1 MERTFRMKYSDMIN
15 QIESFKYS
23 SNLKYDLS
31 KDKKMIEYI
40 PTKTS
45 LGILKDIF
53 NDITQSIGNRQA
65 SRLIYGVYGTG
76 KSSLLTVLAS
86 ILNKTASK
94 EAYSQFL
101 NKTKLID
108 NQLAEEINSYLKDS
122 NPYLIVPV
130 DGYFEDFYQCI
141 YYSITRVLEQ
151 ENIYY
156 NLQEPYNEATKI
168 MEKWADGQD
177 VGLNDLLNTSLRRH
191 NIDVPTLVRQ
201 LSVFNPNAL
210 EIFKSI
216 FSSITHGIEFRPKL
230 TSFYENLNI
239 INETILKSEYRGMVF
254 IFDEFG
260 KYLEDN
266 IANVNVKAIQDL
278 AEYCDHGQFNNSLIL
293 VSHKEILQYVDR
305 DGLEEWEKVQSRF
318 RPISFEQND
327 EEIAHLIGNAL
338 TKREPLWTDFK
349 NKYER
354 DFEKIID
361 QTLDLNIFSSLPEKE
376 FRENIVYGIYPLH
389 PVIAKMLIMLSKKI
403 AQNERTI
410 FTFIAED
417 EHNSLGNFLNE
428 TGIDKFSFID
438 AATIYDYFAQNVLN
452 NKTSHEFSQYL
463 KAQSSINKLKKKDK
477 NYAKKIRIIKAIGT
491 INLINNYDSIR
502 PDEQTIVTIL
512 DEGEEVI
519 KQCIKQLL
527 QEKII
532 IYSRRYKY
540 YSFFDASNID
550 IEHLIDTTM
559 EKSSNILQAV
569 DLLNDRYLQIPV
581 LPDEYNYEY
590 KMIRYYY
597 PVYVLDDDLVSIED
611 FMEKNYYDGL
621 IVYVLTNKDKEDLIH
636 RMNADRSI
644 YVYRKE
650 SRKILKE
657 VKKLIAIEYLLTQKK
672 DLNKK
677 DPKAILELKEYKKEL
692 DSYIRNYV
700 LEWNDP
706 AYEENI
712 FIADGVEVERQNI
725 ETVKELS
732 SYMSNQLFSCFN
744 KTLIVN
750 NELINKNKLSNAMT
764 RARKEIIDVLLLSD
778 ELKPS
783 LGYKDLSV
791 NHTFIRSLLE
801 LNGIL
806 NDNIITIPESCPDN
820 DRIKKAHY
828 VMKEIDCFIKKC
840 ETEEMNFN
848 DIVNKLKSRP
858 YGLRD
863 GYIPVLLA
871 AALRK
876 YRHNTYIR
884 LKGADQQLNGEL
896 FESIIRNPINYT
908 LAIDHWLE
916 DEENYIMA
924 LEKIFGQ
931 YINPNVRNMG
941 RLNALHEAMQTHYK
955 SIPKFGRTT
964 TEFVCES
971 VINYRKIIEKETLD
985 YKDFFFN
992 RIASLGENYDDTLSA
1007 VTKSK
1012 KDLEI
1017 AKNKLLKSL
1026 IKKTRTVFRLSG
1038 DAILGQ
1044 LINLINHRWKVR
1056 TEESLGFLTTK
1067 FIDVLIKLDKKSSDA
1082 DLIERLGLL
1091 LTGFEIG
1098 YWSDNQ
1104 VIEFS
1109 NSIKAIYAELEKP
1122 ENKPKNVDKSIKIIL
1137 EDESG
1142 RVKRINFDKEDLS
1155 ENGQILKNILL
1166 SNINNFG
1173 QALDHENKRQV
1184 IYEVLMRYI

>member
-1 MERTFRMKYSDMIN
+1 MKYSDMIN

-31 KDKKMIEYI
+31 QSRKIIEYI
-40 PTKTS
+40 PTETS
-45 LGILKDIF
+45 LCILKDIF
-53 NDITQSIGNRQA
+53 YDLTQGIRNKQA

-86 ILNKTASK
+86 ILNKTAS
-94 EAYSQFL
+94 EGAYLQFL
-101 NKTKLID
+101 NKAKLID
-108 NQLAEEINSYLKDS
+108 NQLAEEINSYLKNSD
-122 NPYLIVPV
+122 PYLIVPV

-141 YYSITRVLEQ
+141 YYSMTRVLEQ

-156 NLQEPYNEATKI
+156 NLQEPYNEAI
-168 MEKWADGQD
+168 AIIEKWGNKQD
-177 VGLNDLLNTSLRRH
+177 VDLNDLLNASLKEY
-191 NIDVPTLVRQ
+191 NTDVPTLVRQ
-201 LSVFNPNAL
+201 LSTFNLNAL

-239 INETILKSEYRGMVF
+239 INETILRSGYKGIVF

-278 AEYCDHGQFNNSLIL
+278 AEYCDHGQFDNNFIL
-293 VSHKEILQYVDR
+293 VSHKEILQYVDK
-305 DGLEEWEKVQSRF
+305 DGIEEWEKVQSRF

-338 TKREPLWTDFK
+338 IKKEPLWTDFK

-354 DFEKIID
+354 NFEKIID
-361 QTLDLNIFSSLPEKE
+361 QTLDLNIFSNLSEGE
-376 FRENIVYGIYPLH
+376 FRENIVYGTYPLH
-389 PVIAKMLIMLSKKI
+389 PIVAKMLIMLSKKI

-417 EHNSLGNFLNE
+417 EHNSLGSFLNG
-428 TGIDKFSFID
+428 TDIDKFSFID
-438 AATIYDYFAQNVLN
+438 ATVVYDYFAQNILS
-452 NKTSHEFSQYL
+452 NKMSFEFEQYL
-463 KAQSSINKLKKKDK
+463 RAQSSINKLKKKDE
-477 NYAKKIRIIKAIGT
+477 NYAKKINIIKAIGT

-502 PDEQTIVTIL
+502 PDEQTIVAIL
-512 DEGEEVI
+512 DEEEEAT
-519 KQCIKQLL
+519 KQCIGQLL

-532 IYSRRYKY
+532 IYSRQYKY
-540 YSFFDASNID
+540 YSFFDASSID
-550 IEHLIDTTM
+550 IEHLINTTM
-559 EKSSNILQAV
+559 ERSSNILQAV
-569 DLLNDRYLQIPV
+569 NLLNDEYLQIPV

-597 PVYVLDDDLVSIED
+597 PTYVLDDDLASIED
-611 FMEKNYYDGL
+611 FMKKNYYDGL
-621 IVYVLTNKDKEDLIH
+621 IVYVLTDKDKENLIH

-650 SRKILKE
+650 SRKILRE

-677 DPKAILELKEYKKEL
+677 DPKVVLELKEYKKEL
-692 DSYIRNYV
+692 DSYVRNYIS
-700 LEWNDP
+700 EWNDP

-712 FIADGVEVERQNI
+712 FISDGTEVERQKI
-725 ETVKELS
+725 KSVRELS
-732 SYMSNQLFSCFN
+732 SYMSNQLFSCFS

-750 NELINKNKLSNAMT
+750 NELINKNRLSNAMT

-778 ELKPS
+778 ELKSS

-806 NDNIITIPESCPDN
+806 NKNIITVPESCASN

-828 VMKEIDCFIKKC
+828 VMTEIDCFIKKC

-848 DIVNKLKSRP
+848 DIVSKLKSRP

-876 YRHNTYIR
+876 YRHNAYIR
-884 LKGADQQLNGEL
+884 LKGSDQQLNGEL
-896 FESIIRNPINYT
+896 FESIIKSPANYT

-916 DEENYIMA
+916 DEENYIAA
-924 LEKIFGQ
+924 LEKEFRQ
-931 YINPNVRNMG
+931 YIDSNVRKMG
-941 RLNALHEAMQTHYK
+941 RLNALHEAMQAHYK

-964 TEFVCES
+964 AKFVCSS
-971 VINYRKIIEKETLD
+971 VISYREIIEKETLD

-992 RIASLGENYDDTLSA
+992 QITFLGGNYNNVLSVVA
-1007 VTKSK
+1007 KSK

-1017 AKNKLLKSL
+1017 AKSRLLKSL
-1026 IKKTRTVFRLSG
+1026 IKKTKTMFKLG
-1038 DAILGQ
+1038 DGPILDQ
-1044 LINLINHRWKVR
+1044 LINLINHKWKTR
-1056 TEESLGFLTTK
+1056 IEENLGFLTTK
-1067 FIDVLIKLDKKSSDA
+1067 FIDVLTKLDKNISDTG
-1082 DLIERLGLL
+1082 LIERLGLL
-1091 LTGFEIG
+1091 LTGFEID

-1104 VIEFS
+1104 VIEFL
-1109 NSIKAIYAELEKP
+1109 NSIKAIYTELDEP
-1122 ENKPKNVDKSIKIIL
+1122 ENKPKNMDKSVKIIL

-1142 RVKRINFDKEDLS
+1142 RIKRANFAKENLS